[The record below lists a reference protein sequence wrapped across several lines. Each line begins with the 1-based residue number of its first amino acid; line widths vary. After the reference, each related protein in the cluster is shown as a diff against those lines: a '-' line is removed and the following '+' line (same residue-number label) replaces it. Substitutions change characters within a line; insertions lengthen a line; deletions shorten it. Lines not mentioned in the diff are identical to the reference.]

1 MLGNGR
7 AAETFEYIFTLF
19 GLITQ
24 PRDWLGGFRIYN
36 AFGTIKDSVQEARLF
51 WGYR

>member
-7 AAETFEYIFTLF
+7 AAETFEHIFALF

-24 PRDWLGGFRIYN
+24 PLAAANRWPF
-36 AFGTIKDSVQEARLF
+36 
-51 WGYR
+51 

>member
-19 GLITQ
+19 RLITASATHRQ
-24 PRDWLGGFRIYN
+24 MGLSKPASYRQSLGDG
-36 AFGTIKDSVQEARLF
+36 G
-51 WGYR
+51 